1 MPIAGPP
8 VGHSHASHAMN
19 PRAIHRA
26 RILPLLVICGFAP
39 SALPGQT
46 NSSDSPT
53 ALASRRQS
61 FWVSGGIGVGTGGL
75 AESRADWRGLAGIA
89 SAWYSNN
96 NLVVGARAA
105 DASGWFG
112 PDVHDTALLL
122 GVRNLAPRGLALIA
136 AGPARLGGW
145 HSNGEQSGT
154 RTVLPTEIGIAVSA
168 EAAFT
173 SQHFG
178 IGTDLFVARGG
189 STSIVGATVSLQV
202 GWFGS

>member
-1 MPIAGPP
+1 
-8 VGHSHASHAMN
+8 MN
-19 PRAIHRA
+19 PRVIHRA
-26 RILPLLVICGFAP
+26 RILALLVICGLVP
-39 SALPGQT
+39 LALSGQT
-46 NSSDSPT
+46 ASSDSPT
-53 ALASRRQS
+53 VLPSRRQN

-75 AESRADWRGLAGIA
+75 AESRGDWRGLAGIA

-96 NLVVGARAA
+96 NLVVGARMAV
-105 DASGWFG
+105 ASGWFG

-145 HSNGEQSGT
+145 HNNGEQSGM
-154 RTVLPTEIGIAVSA
+154 RTVLPTEIGMAVSA

-178 IGTDLFVARGG
+178 IGTDFFVAR
-189 STSIVGATVSLQV
+189 SRNTSIVGAAVSLQL